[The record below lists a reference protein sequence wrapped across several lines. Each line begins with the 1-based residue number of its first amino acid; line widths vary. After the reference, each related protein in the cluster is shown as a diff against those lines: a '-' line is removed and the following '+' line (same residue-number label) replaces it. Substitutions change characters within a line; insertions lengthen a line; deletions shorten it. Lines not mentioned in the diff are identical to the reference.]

1 MLVELYWKCHFTNLF
16 DCLEETAFYI
26 FVSLCTWS
34 FLTLFLRFKPF
45 LVQFPSAALKCSGH
59 GARFS
64 LWCYCSLNHFS
75 LVLRLKMLHWL
86 GIKYS
91 VQGKSSVFIFFISKL
106 YKSCT
111 DLAILCHHVSQSQ
124 LEVTHLQINCDPPCS
139 PLTSQLWG
147 LRFASWMNPP
157 PFLSLLTFFENQLP
171 PFWNKH
177 LLTSLLHKHSPLS
190 HNSSYSGIE
199 NIPYCELKTI
209 FPCHLP
215 AAGLPDQKNES
226 SNSLRWWGVHGNIS
240 LNKV

>member
-1 MLVELYWKCHFTNLF
+1 MSSRLCSLENVRYSVFVKQCWLSYIENVILLISLIVWKKLHFIYLSPFAPDHFLHFFWDSNSFWCPFVELQ
-16 DCLEETAFYI
+16 
-26 FVSLCTWS
+26 
-34 FLTLFLRFKPF
+34 
-45 LVQFPSAALKCSGH
+45 QFPSAALKCSGH

-157 PFLSLLTFFENQLP
+157 PFCHSSP
-171 PFWNKH
+171 PLRIN
-177 LLTSLLHKHSPLS
+177 SPLS
-190 HNSSYSGIE
+190 GISTYSLHCCTNTPPFPIT
-199 NIPYCELKTI
+199 PPTLALKTY
-209 FPCHLP
+209 HTV
-215 AAGLPDQKNES
+215 N
-226 SNSLRWWGVHGNIS
+226 
-240 LNKV
+240 